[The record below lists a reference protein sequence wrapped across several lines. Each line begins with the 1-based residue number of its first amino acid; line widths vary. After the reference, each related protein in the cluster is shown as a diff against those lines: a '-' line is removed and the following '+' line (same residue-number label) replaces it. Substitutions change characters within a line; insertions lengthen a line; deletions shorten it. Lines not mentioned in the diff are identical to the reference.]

1 METIENRVSRYG
13 KSFITNFAILVRTV
27 GIYNSANET
36 IINMAKRMLDDIDFF
51 LEESGEFTL
60 KIIEGSFYIEG
71 VRIKASVSDIE
82 IFGSLAM
89 EFKKK
94 FIGVFDFRSPFTV
107 DDLILL
113 AYSLREGLDAAEIQ
127 TTLEKKQAKGITI
140 GGPVLLQKEEGIDLK
155 DRYAVA
161 KRAYLKALLSFKE
174 MNNSLKSGT
183 RMKLKQ
189 IKRALQ
195 LIIDC
200 ISTDESYL
208 LGFTVE
214 RNVEDY
220 YAFHAVNVAILSV
233 ILGKRIGLGRPQLR
247 TLAISAVFHD
257 IGKIEIP
264 SGILGKKTDFSPKE
278 LELIR
283 RHPVDGI
290 KILLK
295 AFGLSETL
303 ILSMLVSYEHHM
315 KANLSG
321 YPEVSGTRKLNPF
334 SQIVSIA
341 NDYDSLI
348 SGRVYERKKLGRED
362 ALRFITQGSGTIYD
376 PLLLKAF
383 TGIFA

>member
-1 METIENRVSRYG
+1 VETIENRVSRYG

-27 GIYNSANET
+27 GIYDSANET
-36 IINMAKRMLDDIDFF
+36 IINMAKKMLDDINIF

-71 VRIKASVSDIE
+71 VRIKAGVSDIE
-82 IFGSLAM
+82 IFSSLAM

-94 FIGVFDFRSPFTV
+94 SIGVFDFRSPFTV

-127 TTLEKKQAKGITI
+127 TTLEKKLAKGITI
-140 GGPVLLQKEEGIDLK
+140 GGPVILQKEEGIDLK

-161 KRAYLKALLSFKE
+161 KRAYLKALLAVKE
-174 MNNSLKSGT
+174 IDNSLKSGT
-183 RMKLKQ
+183 RVKLKQ

-195 LIIDC
+195 LIVDC

-233 ILGKRIGLGRPQLR
+233 ILGRRIGLDRQNLR
-247 TLAISAVFHD
+247 TLAISALFHD

-264 SGILGKKTDFSPKE
+264 SGILSKKNDFLPKE
-278 LELIR
+278 LELIK
-283 RHPVDGI
+283 RHPIDGI

-321 YPEVSGTRKLNPF
+321 YPEVRDTRKLNSF

-341 NDYDSLI
+341 DDYDSLI
-348 SGRVYERKKLGRED
+348 SGRVYERRKLGRED
-362 ALRFITQGSGTIYD
+362 ALRFITQGSGTLYD

>member
-36 IINMAKRMLDDIDFF
+36 IINMAKRMLDDIDIF

>member
-1 METIENRVSRYG
+1 VETIENRVSRYG

-27 GIYNSANET
+27 GIYDSANET
-36 IINMAKRMLDDIDFF
+36 IINMAKRMLEDIDIF

-82 IFGSLAM
+82 IFGLLAG

-94 FIGVFDFRSPFTV
+94 SIGVFDFRSPFTV

-127 TTLEKKQAKGITI
+127 TTLEKKLTKGITV
-140 GGPVLLQKEEGIDLK
+140 GGPVILQKEEGIDLK

-161 KRAYLKALLSFKE
+161 KRAYLKTLLSVRG

-183 RMKLKQ
+183 RVKLKQ
-189 IKRALQ
+189 IKRAIQ

-208 LGFTVE
+208 LGFTAE

-220 YAFHAVNVAILSV
+220 NAFHAVNVAVLSV
-233 ILGKRIGLGRPQLR
+233 ILGRRIGLDRPHLR
-247 TLAISAVFHD
+247 TLAISALFHD
-257 IGKIEIP
+257 IGKIELP
-264 SGILGKKTDFSPKE
+264 SVILSKKTDFSPKE
-278 LELIR
+278 LELIK
-283 RHPVDGI
+283 RHPIDGI

-295 AFGLSETL
+295 SFGLSETL

-321 YPEVSGTRKLNPF
+321 YPEVRDTRKLNPF

-348 SGRVYERKKLGRED
+348 SGRVYERRKLGRED
-362 ALRFITQGSGTIYD
+362 ALSFILQGSGTLYD